1 MKKMLQVFF
10 CLLFVL
16 VGYSQTN
23 VTFTVKK
30 KNDAGAKEAVKM
42 IDWNIGPPGD
52 TICNSVL
59 LNLTPMQGLYDSISL
74 LNLKWVYTTG
84 INTHYYGTTSHSGHA
99 IITFY
104 RKEKNGSFSMVYFR
118 NWVIA
123 CRNGQR
129 Q

>member
-10 CLLFVL
+10 CLLYIL

-30 KNDAGAKEAVKM
+30 NPTETKSNNRF
-42 IDWNIGPPGD
+42 ITDWKIGPAGD
-52 TICNSVL
+52 TICNSVEL
-59 LNLTPMQGLYDSISL
+59 DFTKIQGLYDSVSL
-74 LNLKWVYTTG
+74 LNLKQVFTRSPNVYW
-84 INTHYYGTTSHSGHA
+84 YGTTTHNGHA

-123 CRNGQR
+123 CRGQR